1 MSLCALCSLSL
12 HFLCLG
18 QPCLLIPVHQH
29 SMKQGVSVELLPMY
43 LGAYVAGHSAI
54 MVVEKGLT
62 MRFQKDQVIL
72 VI

>member
-1 MSLCALCSLSL
+1 
-12 HFLCLG
+12 
-18 QPCLLIPVHQH
+18 
-29 SMKQGVSVELLPMY
+29 MKQGVSVELLPMY